1 MKIAQMRFVICIQG
15 SNWLNRKVLVKRI
28 FEGESGAKFS
38 CKAKINRWAKRR
50 RFLEFFKLWQKYWKY
65 LDWRHWKGLSIN
77 LTSFVHMLNF
87 AIIGGVVCFISQG
100 SQPSKFA
107 PKNGFSWEQKV
118 ALLGGKRHRKGTGRM
133 QTWGQ
138 EEGTAP
144 TSYGTNFIEVL
155 GVSRPLWPK
164 WNLPHLI
171 MKTERNLLGWWRLPL
186 TEQYSH
192 QFLIMTQHKI
202 CWLIG
207 IIGLVHW
214 FKLFIRFNWFIWSN
228 RFNDMDP
235 LF

>member
-118 ALLGGKRHRKGTGRM
+118 ALLGGKRRRKGTGRM

-155 GVSRPLWPK
+155 GVSRPL
-164 WNLPHLI
+164 
-171 MKTERNLLGWWRLPL
+171 
-186 TEQYSH
+186 
-192 QFLIMTQHKI
+192 
-202 CWLIG
+202 
-207 IIGLVHW
+207 
-214 FKLFIRFNWFIWSN
+214 
-228 RFNDMDP
+228 
-235 LF
+235 